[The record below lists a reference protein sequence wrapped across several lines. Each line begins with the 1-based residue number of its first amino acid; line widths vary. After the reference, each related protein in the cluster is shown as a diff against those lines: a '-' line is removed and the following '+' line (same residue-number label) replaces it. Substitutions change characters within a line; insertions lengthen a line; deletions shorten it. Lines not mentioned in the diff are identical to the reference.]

1 MYKILLIFFLLNLYN
16 TAFSSPKEKII
27 SRMELINNMSFNFV
41 QTIGDKREIG
51 KCTIKYPK
59 KLYCEYDNIKKKI
72 IVSNGKSLVVNNRTN
87 GSYYVYPLKKTAL
100 EFLLNKD
107 FLISKIFSL
116 KPILIEDKYLNFKIF
131 ENDIEINIFFDQKNF
146 DLIGWQTEDVY
157 QNLIITFISSVK
169 INQKINEKNFILPE
183 SKR

>member
-1 MYKILLIFFLLNLYN
+1 MYKILLIIFFLSLYN
-16 TAFSSPKEKII
+16 AAFSSPKKKII
-27 SRMELINNMSFNFV
+27 AKMELTNNLSFDFV

-72 IVSNGKSLVVNNRTN
+72 IVSNGKSLVINNKTN
-87 GSYYVYPLKKTAL
+87 ENYYVYPLKKTPL
-100 EFLLNKD
+100 NFLLDKD
-107 FLISKIFSL
+107 FLISKIINL
-116 KPILIEDKYLNFKIF
+116 KPIFIEDKYLNFRIF
-131 ENDIEINIFFDQKNF
+131 EDDIEINIFFDQKNF

-169 INQKINEKNFILPE
+169 INQKINEKIFILPE
-183 SKR
+183 NNR

>member
-59 KLYCEYDNIKKKI
+59 KFTNQQI
-72 IVSNGKSLVVNNRTN
+72 IRNEGYQKSL
-87 GSYYVYPLKKTAL
+87 LDDKK
-100 EFLLNKD
+100 
-107 FLISKIFSL
+107 
-116 KPILIEDKYLNFKIF
+116 
-131 ENDIEINIFFDQKNF
+131 
-146 DLIGWQTEDVY
+146 
-157 QNLIITFISSVK
+157 
-169 INQKINEKNFILPE
+169 
-183 SKR
+183 